1 MKKGCRIGCGCMAVL
16 LALFV
21 VAFGIVHFVILN
33 WTEPDAVASL
43 PKKHLETLSEMIQL
57 AEGRFLQ
64 ADDVDLRHQKLFLMD
79 GLQYVDGRSEDGI
92 TSFTF
97 GSTNLEGS
105 IKLYH
110 SPKGFEPVRKQLNR
124 IFGFADKEL
133 PDVSEEG
140 IRIDGIG
147 MGQKGYVFY
156 QMISPEWYLVDMY
169 VPT

>member
-1 MKKGCRIGCGCMAVL
+1 MTVL
-16 LALFV
+16 IALIV
-21 VAFGIVHFVILN
+21 VAFFIVHFVIFN

-43 PKKHLETLSEMIQL
+43 PKKHLEALSEMVQL

-79 GLQYVDGRSEDGI
+79 GLLYVDGRSEDEI

-105 IKLYH
+105 IELYH
-110 SPKGFEPVRKQLNR
+110 SPKGFEPVRRRLDR
-124 IFGFADKEL
+124 VFGFADKEL

-169 VPT
+169 APT

>member
-1 MKKGCRIGCGCMAVL
+1 MKRGCRVGCGCMTVL
-16 LALFV
+16 ITLIV
-21 VAFGIVHFVILN
+21 VAFCIAHFVILN
-33 WTEPDAVASL
+33 WTEPEAVASL
-43 PKKHLETLSEMIQL
+43 PKTHLETLSELIQL
-57 AEGRFLQ
+57 SEGRFLQ
-64 ADDVDLRHQKLFLMD
+64 ADDVDLRYQKLFLMD
-79 GLQYVDGRSEDGI
+79 GLQYVDGRSEDGV

-97 GSTNLEGS
+97 GSSNLEGS
-105 IKLYH
+105 IELYH
-110 SPKGFEPVRKQLNR
+110 SPKGFEPVRRRLDR
-124 IFGFADKEL
+124 VFGFEDKEL

>member
-1 MKKGCRIGCGCMAVL
+1 MKRGCRVGCGCMTVL
-16 LALFV
+16 IALIV
-21 VAFGIVHFVILN
+21 VAFCIAHFVILN

-43 PKKHLETLSEMIQL
+43 PKTHLETLSELIQL

-64 ADDVDLRHQKLFLMD
+64 ADDVDLRYQKLFLMD
-79 GLQYVDGRSEDGI
+79 GLQYVDGRSEDGV

-97 GSTNLEGS
+97 GSSNLEGS
-105 IKLYH
+105 IELYH
-110 SPKGFEPVRKQLNR
+110 SPEGFEPVRRRLDR
-124 IFGFADKEL
+124 VFGFEDKEL

>member
-1 MKKGCRIGCGCMAVL
+1 MKRGCRVGCGCMTVL
-16 LALFV
+16 IALFV
-21 VAFGIVHFVILN
+21 VAFCIVHFVILN
-33 WTEPDAVASL
+33 WTEPDTVASL
-43 PKKHLETLSEMIQL
+43 PKKHLKTLSELVQL

-97 GSTNLEGS
+97 GSPNLEGS

-110 SPKGFEPVRKQLNR
+110 SPQGFEAVKKRLGI
-124 IFGFADKEL
+124 IFGFADKEM
-133 PDVSEEG
+133 PDASEEG

-147 MGQKGYVFY
+147 MGTKGYVFY

>member
-1 MKKGCRIGCGCMAVL
+1 MTVL
-16 LALFV
+16 IALFV
-21 VAFGIVHFVILN
+21 TAFGIVHFVILN
-33 WTEPDAVASL
+33 WTELDAVASL
-43 PKKHLETLSEMIQL
+43 PKKHLEALSELVQL

-79 GLQYVDGRSEDGI
+79 GLQYVDGRSEDRV

-97 GSTNLEGS
+97 GSSNLEGS
-105 IKLYH
+105 VELFH
-110 SPKGFEPVRKQLNR
+110 SPKGFEPVRRRLDR
-124 IFGFADKEL
+124 VFGFEDKEL
-133 PDVSEEG
+133 PDASEEG

>member
-1 MKKGCRIGCGCMAVL
+1 MTVL
-16 LALFV
+16 IALIV
-21 VAFGIVHFVILN
+21 VAFFIVHFVIFN

-43 PKKHLETLSEMIQL
+43 PKKHLEALSEMVQL

-79 GLQYVDGRSEDGI
+79 GLLYVDGRSEDEI

-105 IKLYH
+105 IELYH
-110 SPKGFEPVRKQLNR
+110 SPKGFEPVRRRLDR
-124 IFGFADKEL
+124 VFGFADKEL

-156 QMISPEWYLVDMY
+156 QMILPEWYLVDMY